1 MKLDMLVNNLTYH
14 AARDRFLVLHEA
26 HFRRSLLHVEDA
38 ARAYCYCIEHS
49 ADMQGEPYNVGLE
62 EGNLSKLELAEKIGR
77 HVPELSIH
85 RAEVGSDPDKR
96 NSITSCAKI
105 RPHGF
110 EARHPLDEGIEQ
122 LLKAF
127 RMIQLSV
134 GAMLRFEGTR

>member
-62 EGNLSKLELAEKIGR
+62 EGNLSKLELAEKIR
-77 HVPELSIH
+77 EHVPELYIH
-85 RAEVGSDPDKR
+85 CAEVGTDPDKR
-96 NSITSCAKI
+96 NYITSFDKI
-105 RPHGF
+105 KAHGF
-110 EARHPLDEGIEQ
+110 ETCHSLDEGIEQ

-127 RMIQLSV
+127 RMIQFAPWGNAQV
-134 GAMLRFEGTR
+134 